1 MRVIAFA
8 LVFSLAGCV
17 STGGGYE
24 CELRHIRGK
33 VSSNIPFSWD
43 TGACPVGV

>member
-17 STGGGYE
+17 STGRGYE
-24 CELRHIRGK
+24 CELRHIRSK
-33 VSSNIPFSWD
+33 VSGNIPFSWD